1 MSLSTN
7 RPMRIV
13 VIGTGHVGL
22 VSAATLA
29 ALGHDVIG
37 VDGDPWVVAGLREGR
52 CPFFEPGLEELVDE
66 GLASGR
72 LTFEVDSTR
81 ALGEADVVFICVGTP
96 GRPGGE
102 PNLVAVE
109 QVATTIGRCATAGM
123 VVVEKSTV
131 PVQTAERIRVTLER
145 TSPHRFHVVSSP
157 EFLREGRAVDDALRP
172 ERILVGASDPFGH
185 DVMRRVYMPL
195 LDAGVPFHATDLP
208 TAELAKHA
216 CNAFLALKISFAN
229 ALARVCEAAGADVV
243 KIADI
248 MGSDPRIGRAF
259 LGAGLG
265 YGGSCFPKDLAAFR
279 AQAARLGYD
288 FRLLDEIV
296 RINDEALES
305 AFGKIREVLWNLEGK
320 RIALLGLAFK
330 PGTDDVREAP
340 ALRLAAMLLA
350 AGATV
355 VGHDPWAN
363 DNAKL
368 ELPDLEVFDDPYA
381 AADGAHCVVV
391 ATEWPEFAELDL
403 ARLKGVL
410 THPILV
416 DCRNLFPLGVV
427 QQSGLTYI
435 PTGRPAVN
443 L

>member
-1 MSLSTN
+1 MHV
-7 RPMRIV
+7 V

-22 VSAATLA
+22 VTAGTLA
-29 ALGHDVIG
+29 ALGHQVIG
-37 VDGDPWVVAGLREGR
+37 VDGDPAVVAGLQEGR
-52 CPFFEPGLEELVDE
+52 CPFFEPGLDELVHA
-66 GLASGR
+66 GLEAGR
-72 LTFEVDSTR
+72 LRFDDDPAAALDGAEV
-81 ALGEADVVFICVGTP
+81 AFICVGTP
-96 GRPGGE
+96 GRPTGE

-131 PVQTAERIRVTLER
+131 PVQTAERIRITLER

-157 EFLREGRAVDDALRP
+157 EFLREGLAVEDSLRP
-172 ERILVGASDPFGH
+172 DRILVGADHPAGH
-185 DVMRRVYMPL
+185 EAMRRVYAPL

-229 ALARVCEAAGADVV
+229 ALARVCELSGADVV

-259 LGAGLG
+259 LDAGLG
-265 YGGSCFPKDLAAFR
+265 FGGSCFPKDLAAFR

-288 FRLLDEIV
+288 FRLLDEVV
-296 RINDEALES
+296 RANDEALES
-305 AFGKIREVLWNLEGK
+305 AFAKIRDVLWNLEGK

-330 PGTDDVREAP
+330 PGTDDVRESP
-340 ALRLAAMLLA
+340 ALRLASLLLG
-350 AGATV
+350 AGASV

-363 DNAKL
+363 ANAQA
-368 ELPDLEVFDDPYA
+368 ELPGLEVAADPYE
-381 AADGAHCVVV
+381 AADGAHCLVV
-391 ATEWPEFAELDL
+391 ATDWPAFAALDL
-403 ARLKGVL
+403 GRMKGVL

-416 DCRNLFPLGVV
+416 DCRNLFPLDAMADT
-427 QQSGLTYI
+427 GLTYV
-435 PTGRPAVN
+435 PTGRPGVN
-443 L
+443 R